1 MRIALIGGTG
11 KEGRGLAVRWA
22 IAGHQVVLGSRDG
35 ERARAAAAE
44 LSSLAALA
52 GRPLEG
58 GENQAALAGADLA
71 LLSVPYSAHAD
82 TLTSLKDAL
91 AGRILIDITVPL
103 QPPAVSQVH
112 LPPGQSAALEAQA
125 ILGPTVRV
133 IAALHH
139 VSSTQLIDPSR
150 QIDCDVLVCGDDAA
164 AKATVLALVGEL
176 GVRALDAGPLRNS
189 VALESLTPVLLT
201 LNKKYKSAG
210 AGIRFTN
217 LVVPGQPAAPNPKGT

>member
-35 ERARAAAAE
+35 ERAQAAAAE
-44 LSSLAALA
+44 LTKLA

-58 GENQAALAGADLA
+58 GENQAALEGAELA
-71 LLSVPYSAHAD
+71 LLSVPYTAHGD
-82 TLTSLKDAL
+82 TLRSLKDAL
-91 AGRILIDITVPL
+91 GGRILVDITVPL

-125 ILGPTVRV
+125 ILGPAARV

-139 VSSTQLIDPSR
+139 VSATQLIDPSR
-150 QIDCDVLVCGDDAA
+150 PIDCDVLVCGDDAA
-164 AKATVLALVGEL
+164 AKATVLALVGDL

-189 VALESLTPVLLT
+189 VALESLTPVLLA
-201 LNKKYKSAG
+201 LNKKYKSTG

-217 LVVPGQPAAPNPKGT
+217 LAVPEKPAAPNPKGT